1 MSDPAAQLAEDR
13 ALRNEAR
20 AQFDANLAQVK
31 GDLEARSIGGRV
43 ADKASKEARAA
54 LLQGLDVAKESK
66 GVIAGTLA
74 ALLLWFFRAPIIAA
88 IQDLMSQDD
97 ENIDEIEEAEGE

>member
-20 AQFDANLAQVK
+20 AQFCANLEQIK

-43 ADKASKEARAA
+43 ADKAGKEARAA
-54 LLQGLDVAKESK
+54 LLQGLDIAKESK
-66 GVIAGTLA
+66 GIIAGILA

-88 IQDLMSQDD
+88 VQNLITQDD
-97 ENIDEIEEAEGE
+97 KNIDEIEEAEGE